1 MPAHTASARP
11 GRKAFGGAA
20 TAATAVTAAA
30 GLLLVG
36 CSLPGGTSR
45 SLTADATVTEAVTAV
60 EVTDARSGSI
70 EVTPGAGPGVRVHRT
85 VHYRGDATPEPGQR
99 VSDGVLTFTAGCAD
113 SCRVDYRLEVPAS
126 AKVRLDNSSGRITV
140 AGVAA
145 AEVTSGSGDVRA
157 ERITGPLR
165 IRTASGDI
173 EATALR
179 APDAEIRSASGD
191 ATVGFAAP
199 PASLSVTTTSGD
211 VRARLPGG
219 PYEVTASTTSG
230 DRDVTLASTPAAPSR
245 LSFRT
250 TSGDLHV
257 SG

>member
-1 MPAHTASARP
+1 MSAHTASARP
-11 GRKAFGGAA
+11 GRKALGGVVTVAA
-20 TAATAVTAAA
+20 F
-30 GLLLVG
+30 LLVG

-60 EVTDARSGSI
+60 EVTDARRGSI
-70 EVTPGAGPGVRVHRT
+70 EVTPGTGPGVSVHRT
-85 VHYRGDATPEPGQR
+85 VHYRGDRTPEPGQR

-113 SCRVDYRLEVPAS
+113 SCYVDYRLEVPAS

-145 AEVTSGSGDVRA
+145 AEVTSDSGDVRA
-157 ERITGPLR
+157 ERIAGPLK

-179 APDAEIRSASGD
+179 APDAEIRSGSGD
-191 ATVGFAAP
+191 ATLGFAEP
-199 PASLSVTTTSGD
+199 PASLSVTTTSGE
-211 VRARLPGG
+211 VRARLPEA

-230 DRDVTLASTPAAPSR
+230 DRDVTLVSTPAAPSR